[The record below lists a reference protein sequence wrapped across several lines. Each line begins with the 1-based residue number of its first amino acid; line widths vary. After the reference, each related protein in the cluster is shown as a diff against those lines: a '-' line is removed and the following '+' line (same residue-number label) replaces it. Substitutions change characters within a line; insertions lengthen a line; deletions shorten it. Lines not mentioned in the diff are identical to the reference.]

1 MCAAALVCHRWRD
14 PACRALYGRLVLPYR
29 HLDEELWSNSSARD
43 QYPII
48 LLDVFEFDGEGALP
62 RILSRSSTGIRSLKV
77 PWLKSHWSALCSS
90 KLASAFLAHR
100 ALPTV
105 LTVLTD
111 LQALTVFFP
120 ADQSEVTTGPSS
132 PPPLP
137 FHLQSFTVDV
147 SESGDPVPADFLVA
161 VFEASRTSLRHL
173 RVTTDIAYDEGEDDP
188 YSCLIPV
195 LPLVAGRIQSFDI
208 TLIPFPT
215 CLLPSFQ
222 LFTSLRILTLEL
234 RDHTPVST
242 PLVLLAFA
250 DAHLRITYALECPT
264 VPPLLAFLR
273 HRALKNISRID
284 FPEIRWGELVVDNE
298 LQAECDARSITI
310 YAREDLL
317 DGGL

>member
-1 MCAAALVCHRWRD
+1 M
-14 PACRALYGRLVLPYR
+14 
-29 HLDEELWSNSSARD
+29 
-43 QYPII
+43 
-48 LLDVFEFDGEGALP
+48 
-62 RILSRSSTGIRSLKV
+62 
-77 PWLKSHWSALCSS
+77 
-90 KLASAFLAHR
+90 
-100 ALPTV
+100 
-105 LTVLTD
+105 
-111 LQALTVFFP
+111 
-120 ADQSEVTTGPSS
+120 
-132 PPPLP
+132 
-137 FHLQSFTVDV
+137 
-147 SESGDPVPADFLVA
+147 
-161 VFEASRTSLRHL
+161 RHL

-195 LPLVAGRIQSFDI
+195 LPLVAGRIQSFDT

-234 RDHTPVST
+234 RDHTPVDT

-250 DAHLRITYALECPT
+250 DALPVDLATLTHLGITYALECPT

-273 HRALKNISRID
+273 HRSLDNISRID